1 MNIVTDYTKNQLD
14 RSSYVS
20 EDRYKRALD
29 LNRIRLAT
37 QKIIGLSNR
46 YAYYYNEAMY
56 KKLVAMIPSKYNIN
70 AGLGNLAI
78 IDNNRIID
86 TTNDED
92 QLRMAEETYGKE
104 TIEAIIDV
112 VTGDDD
118 LGDYDK
124 PEDEIKQEAE
134 EQADSDSTDGEIR
147 VPPFD
152 IPGKTNP
159 ITETTKETG
168 GKTVQETVED
178 ITKTGT
184 NPDGTT
190 PESSHPGT
198 IVTAPEGTQGYDLG
212 TGETTITVNDDG
224 TVTISNDDGS
234 TTITVTDVR
243 ETPGSGEQL
252 ITGKDDEGNT
262 IQVWSDTPIAEP
274 TSTPE
279 DHRGDPPDVTATCD
293 SYTPP
298 CDTPS
303 CNEPPCDCDCDCDC
317 DTPPCDTPPCNEP
330 PCDTPCNEP
339 CDSGGCTNDCNDC
352 CIGDGG
358 CASDSGCACDCCVN
372 DCVSCD
378 CDCGSDCD
386 NYGDCIDSCGGD
398 E

>member
-37 QKIIGLSNR
+37 QKVIGLSNR

-56 KKLVAMIPSKYNIN
+56 KKLVAMIPSRYNIN

-134 EQADSDSTDGEIR
+134 EQADSDSDSDEIKI
-147 VPPFD
+147 PPFD

-168 GKTVQETVED
+168 GKTVQETVEE

-190 PESSHPGT
+190 PESSHPGA
-198 IVTAPEGTQGYDLG
+198 ILTAPEGTKGFDRE
-212 TGETTITVNDDG
+212 TGKTTITVNGDG

-234 TTITVTDVR
+234 TTITDVDIV
-243 ETPGSGEQL
+243 ELYDNGTQL
-252 ITGKDDEGNT
+252 ITGKDDDGRT
-262 IQVWSDTPIAEP
+262 VQVWSDTHIAEP

-279 DHRGDPPDVTATCD
+279 DHWNDHWNDPWPDDARGD
-293 SYTPP
+293 PP
-298 CDTPS
+298 CDTP
-303 CNEPPCDCDCDCDC
+303 PCDSGGCTGDCDCDCDC
-317 DTPPCDTPPCNEP
+317 DTPPSNEP
-330 PCDTPCNEP
+330 PCNEP
-339 CDSGGCTNDCNDC
+339 CDGGGCTNDCNDC

-358 CASDSGCACDCCVN
+358 CQSGDSCGDCDCCVN
-372 DCVSCD
+372 DCISCN

-386 NYGDCIDSCGGD
+386 NYGDCIDSCGGN